1 MTSIVNEKGLSL
13 TTMDIE
19 NIACLVQNELQA
31 IRQIMAQNKSLVAHL
46 KVKSNNGKL
55 ESSFQLLIFTSGE
68 QDLNEAII
76 DETRDV

>member
-46 KVKSNNGKL
+46 KVKSNNGKFTK
-55 ESSFQLLIFTSGE
+55 SFIFASNSPNDSMGRHG
-68 QDLNEAII
+68 D
-76 DETRDV
+76 

>member
-46 KVKSNNGKL
+46 KVKSNNGMFTK
-55 ESSFQLLIFTSGE
+55 SFIFASNPPNGSMGRHG
-68 QDLNEAII
+68 D
-76 DETRDV
+76 